1 MSLITENGNNHMRP
15 MRLVMLYLMLADGGR
30 HTAAALAEA
39 TGAGRRTVYRDIERL
54 RAAGL
59 EVEGTSR
66 LGYRLLEFP
75 ELAPL
80 FLTRAERTVL
90 IALAPAALKTK
101 LRGL

>member
-1 MSLITENGNNHMRP
+1 MSLTSENGSNHMRP

-59 EVEGTSR
+59 KVEGTSR

-80 FLTRAERTVL
+80 FLTRAERTTL
-90 IALAPAALKTK
+90 IGLAPAALKTK